1 MGAYY
6 FLACLLPP
14 LPSELGE
21 KLLLDYA
28 EIFGMIKR
36 SIYSKDESILNA
48 HLYSIDVANWEYMDQ
63 ERDIFIEGGVLTRED
78 IKTKNNFPL
87 FLKDFIGEKE
97 RTVRRAYIYDRLWE
111 RYYTYLYELA
121 EKSNCRFL
129 LDYLP
134 WEIDLRN
141 NLVSIRA
148 KESGK
153 DPEAFKVLSNFT
165 AADFSSTMA
174 QVKGKKNP
182 LLAEGYLDTERLKQI
197 AHCQGNS
204 PFAIDAILAYMS
216 RLMIYSRWERIN
228 APYEFYD
235 FLYGGG

>member
-14 LPSELGE
+14 LPLELGE
-21 KLLLDYA
+21 KLMLDYS
-28 EIFGMIKR
+28 ETLGMIKR
-36 SIYSKDESILNA
+36 SINSKDEAILNA
-48 HLYSIDVANWEYMDQ
+48 YLYSIDVANWEHDDQ
-63 ERDIFIEGGVLTRED
+63 QRDIFIEGGVLTKED
-78 IKTKNNFPL
+78 IKSKNNFPQ
-87 FLKDFIGEKE
+87 FLKDFIDEKE
-97 RTVRRAYIYDRLWE
+97 RVGRRAYVYDRLWE

-121 EKSNCRFL
+121 QKKNSKFL

-141 NLVSIRA
+141 HLTAIRA

-153 DPEAFKVLSNFT
+153 DPEAFTLLSNFS
-165 AADFSSTMA
+165 AADFSNMMT

-182 LLAEGYLDTERLKQI
+182 LLVEGYVDTERLKQI
-197 AHCQGNS
+197 VHCEGNS
-204 PFAIDAILAYMS
+204 PFAIDAILAYIS